1 MAASEP
7 SAPILR
13 VLIFMPGGGLPP
25 PVTGQTYLAALG
37 SLA

>member
-13 VLIFMPGGGLPP
+13 VLILVPGEGLAP